1 MSAANSPN
9 RMVGKEADLAELA
22 ARAAHDP
29 TARAFVEAVKVA
41 LADGSMRDQLATQT
55 DLRRIIQEH
64 ND

>member
-1 MSAANSPN
+1 
-9 RMVGKEADLAELA
+9 MVGKEADLAELA